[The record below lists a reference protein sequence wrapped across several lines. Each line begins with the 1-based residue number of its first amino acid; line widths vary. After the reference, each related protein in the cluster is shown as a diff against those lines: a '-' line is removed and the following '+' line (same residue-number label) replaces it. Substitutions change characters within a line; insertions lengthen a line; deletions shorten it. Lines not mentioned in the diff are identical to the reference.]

1 VAVFPSSDR
10 SASLHLIAAEGGIR
24 AASGIATSPERVVAT
39 ILDAIIYASAGDVK
53 RLASSEIADRSPA
66 W

>member
-1 VAVFPSSDR
+1 
-10 SASLHLIAAEGGIR
+10 LIAAEGGIR